1 MVNEDLVSL
10 VDVEQTDSANL
21 TDKLKLYL
29 PIDCSYL
36 ANCSDQAHDG
46 AANLSGCMNDIAQRI
61 LNEQPKVHYMHCTEL
76 HVFTRLWYI

>member
-1 MVNEDLVSL
+1 MQQTVPILLTSL
-10 VDVEQTDSANL
+10 SCS
-21 TDKLKLYL
+21 YL

-61 LNEQPKVHYMHCTEL
+61 LNEWPKAHYMHCTEF
-76 HVFTRLWYI
+76 VFTRLWYI